1 MLGTMTQTP
10 GPPYDDSRIEAMMRI
25 YAENPLRDGDVALLL
40 DDRLCVEVEE
50 LAAQWDDVLRRN
62 TAQILRESASRVV
75 VAIARVDAE
84 LLPSDY
90 ELWREL
96 HHDLRDTGVEL
107 LPLRAMPAACGNGAT
122 VVRRSRARAKTTK
135 SA

>member
-1 MLGTMTQTP
+1 MLGAMTQTP
-10 GPPYDDSRIEAMMRI
+10 AQPYDDSAIATMLGI
-25 YAENPLRDGDVALLL
+25 YADLPIRDGDVALLL
-40 DDRLCVEVEE
+40 DEKVCVEVEE

-62 TAQILRESASRVV
+62 TVQMLRETASRVV

-96 HHDLRDTGVEL
+96 HQDLRDSGVEL
-107 LPLRAMPAACGNGAT
+107 LPLRAMPAAVGSGAT
-122 VVRRSRARAKTTK
+122 VVRRRA
-135 SA
+135 